1 VTIAGELA
9 AIKAVARQLRRATA
23 PPDPRRLQSW
33 ARSLDDAVRGLERQA
48 RFLRDG
54 GGEPLSVAVPPGEG
68 IPGTDRPAPDPD
80 AAQRRRDL
88 RAQRA
93 RGLPNVGTAGRS
105 ILDAVASVA
114 PDPQWA
120 GLTDWE
126 LAQITELSPN
136 TVRPR
141 RGELVTGGWLLDS
154 GATRTHHGRAHR
166 VWVLSD
172 RAAGELAG
180 QPPPAPPSTSRRGKP

>member
-9 AIKAVARQLRRATA
+9 AIKTVARQLRHATA
-23 PPDPRRLQSW
+23 PPDPRRFSSW
-33 ARSLDDAVRGLERQA
+33 ARALDGAVAGLERQV

-54 GGEPLSVAVPPGEG
+54 GGELLSVAVPPEEG
-68 IPGTDRPAPDPD
+68 LSGTDRPAPDPD
-80 AAQRRRDL
+80 AAQRRREV
-88 RAQRA
+88 RA
-93 RGLPNVGTAGRS
+93 RRARELPNAGTAGRS

-114 PDPQWA
+114 RDPQYA

-126 LAQITELSPN
+126 LAEVTELSPN

-180 QPPPAPPSTSRRGKP
+180 QPPPVPPSTSRRG